1 MAVFTTVKDL
11 NTLYPTADELYN
23 TGSTKLCKEKK
34 KHHYVEMFYCTRTPC
49 IKITRI
55 IAKSII
61 MKKATCSCLPS
72 LNLKLFMIISH
83 YVNYFILIFFSHL
96 QIQQGDGNS
105 HQTFWFR
112 FTAAAHLS
120 AEHP

>member
-34 KHHYVEMFYCTRTPC
+34 HHCVEMFYCTRTPC

-61 MKKATCSCLPS
+61 MKKATCSFLPS

-83 YVNYFILIFFSHL
+83 YVNYFIFFSHL